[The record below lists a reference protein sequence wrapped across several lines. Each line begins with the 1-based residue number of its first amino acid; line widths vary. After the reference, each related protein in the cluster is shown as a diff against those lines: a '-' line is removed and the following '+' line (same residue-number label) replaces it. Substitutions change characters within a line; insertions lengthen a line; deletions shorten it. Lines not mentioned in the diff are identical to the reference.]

1 MRVLLDTHTFLWFI
15 EDHPRL
21 SRVARQL
28 IEDNTTVPFLSVAS
42 LWEMAI
48 KISLGKMTVG
58 NQSFET
64 FIPEQM
70 SRNDIA
76 PLDITVWHVARVAVL
91 PLAHRDPFDRMLIA
105 QAIIEELPIISADS
119 ILDAY
124 PVTRIW

>member
-1 MRVLLDTHTFLWFI
+1 MRVLLDTHAFLWFI

-76 PLDITVWHVARVAVL
+76 LLDITVWHVARVAIL

-105 QAIIEELPIISADS
+105 QAITEGLPIISADS

>member
-1 MRVLLDTHTFLWFI
+1 MRQ
-15 EDHPRL
+15 RL
-21 SRVARQL
+21 PDSKISDEAMRSLVARQL

-42 LWEMAI
+42 PWEMAV

-58 NQSFET
+58 IQSFET

-76 PLDITVWHVARVAVL
+76 PLDIIVWHVARVAVL

-105 QAIIEELPIISADS
+105 QAITEELPIISADS

-124 PVTRIW
+124 PVTRVR